1 MKGHIV
7 LGISLFRPQGKTG
20 FYFLAKVTG
29 VSGLCDMVWL
39 SFSPHYLGGLSPRAI
54 TAGEAATVS
63 PLLTAKP
70 HGRSKTRRA
79 GPSKPIITYFLLPM
93 YPISYPHPIRPIS
106 MLPLLLANLH
116 NYSLPFFPRTKSR
129 TWFFSS
135 KRPIILLTLSYT
147 LLSLPSNYCVMLNT
161 YRQREG
167 HTLQ

>member
-1 MKGHIV
+1 MEGHIV

-116 NYSLPFFPRTKSR
+116 NYSLPFFLEPNHGHD
-129 TWFFSS
+129 FSQVS
-135 KRPIILLTLSYT
+135 GP
-147 LLSLPSNYCVMLNT
+147 
-161 YRQREG
+161 
-167 HTLQ
+167 